1 MRILVCGG
9 RDHDDYEQVRDV
21 LCGLLDEF
29 PEVTYDDEYKMPN
42 PEKLTIV
49 HGGAEGADSHAD
61 DWCVVNWIVPEVYP
75 ADWETY
81 GKAAGPIRNQQ
92 MLDTGIDLV
101 LAFPTEKSR
110 GTWHM
115 VRIAEKAGVPVR
127 VFKPRTANPSEASR

>member
-21 LCGLLDEF
+21 LHGLLDEF
-29 PEVTYDDEYKMPN
+29 PITYGDEYKTPD
-42 PEKLTIV
+42 PKKITIV

-75 ADWETY
+75 ADWETH

-101 LAFPTEKSR
+101 LAFPTENSR

-115 VRIAEKAGVPVR
+115 VKIAEKAGVPVR
-127 VFKPRTANPSEASR
+127 VFRPRTGGPSEASH